1 MYPTEGLL
9 KFVSPE
15 LVFGNRARLLAS
27 RYAKN
32 LGAKKVFIVTDP
44 GIIKTG
50 LVSELSEFLTNENKE
65 YEIFSDLTVNPKDY
79 EIMDGADKFLESQ
92 SNFIIALGGGSV
104 LDCAKGIAMVATNK
118 KHILDF
124 VGVDKVDVPLPP
136 LVCIPTTAGSGAD
149 ISQFAVVSDT
159 VNNLKKVIVSKSII
173 PDVSLID
180 PSTTLTADYDLTLVS
195 GIDAAVHVAESYV
208 SNASASF
215 TDLIALDTLKSIGQ
229 YLPNAL
235 YDPGN
240 LFYRSKVMAAATQA
254 GLCFSN
260 TGLGLVHAMAHVVGG
275 FYDLVHG
282 EINAALF
289 PYVLEY
295 NFDAEPK
302 KYLKIA
308 EAFDLKFHNL
318 AFSEQK
324 DVIVEYFINLKAEL
338 GLKDG
343 IKRLGVK
350 EKDIP
355 QMAPYVMHDPCI
367 VTNPRKPTVS
377 DIEEVLYNAL

>member
-1 MYPTEGLL
+1 MYPTDGLV

-15 LVFGNRARLLAS
+15 MVFGNRARLLAS

-50 LVSELSEFLTNENKE
+50 LVSELCEFLTNENKE
-65 YEIFSDLTVNPKDY
+65 YEIFSDLTINPKDY
-79 EIMDGADKFLESQ
+79 EIMEGADKFLESQ
-92 SNFIIALGGGSV
+92 SNFIIAIGGGSV
-104 LDCAKGIAMVATNK
+104 LDCAKGIGMVATNR

-124 VGVDKVDVPLPP
+124 VGVDKVDVSLPP

-159 VNNLKKVIVSKSII
+159 ENHVKKVIVSKSII

-195 GIDAAVHVAESYV
+195 GLDAAVHVAESYV
-208 SNASASF
+208 SNASTGV
-215 TDLIALDTLKSIGQ
+215 TDLLALETLKSINQ
-229 YLPNAL
+229 NLPSAL
-235 YDPGN
+235 YDLSN
-240 LFYRSKVMAAATQA
+240 LFYRTKLMSASSQA
-254 GLCFSN
+254 GFCFSN

-275 FYDLVHG
+275 FYDLTHG
-282 EINAALF
+282 EVNAALF
-289 PYVLEY
+289 PYVLDY

-302 KYLKIA
+302 KYMKIA
-308 EAFDLKFHNL
+308 EAFDLRFNNL
-318 AFSEQK
+318 SVSDQK
-324 DVIVEYFINLKAEL
+324 EIIVEYFINLEADL
-338 GLKDG
+338 GIKKG

-350 EKDIP
+350 EDDIP
-355 QMAPYVMHDPCI
+355 QMAQYVMHDPCI
-367 VTNPRKPTVS
+367 VTNPRKPTLD